1 MLIRKSKGVYVNLIK
16 AGEIILTSKSINVKN
31 LLTFIFIFFTTCLLN
46 FTGLGGNFTLWL
58 FNNRS
63 TIFLVFSIAIF
74 SLVVVKCLTIFQRK
88 GVSSVFSSDY
98 RFLGPPG
105 DSVIQAISI
114 LTSAYTGFIVI
125 SLILLDKFPDEVPTE
140 GLIFI
145 SLLMFF
151 LLGWSGFQISG
162 LIRETLIISQ
172 TTSQIKDV
180 KNLLDIMHCSN
191 LTSDQIRE
199 SFKPKT
205 KSTDWYNENCIDD
218 KDIPDNSVNGYP
230 RGTPFYTKDN
240 KIMRSGISTW
250 NQLEIAKCFH

>member
-1 MLIRKSKGVYVNLIK
+1 MLMLIRKSKSVYVNLIK
-16 AGEIILTSKSINVKN
+16 AGEILISKIIDVKN
-31 LLTFIFIFFTTCLLN
+31 VLIFIFIFSTTCFLTFSGLGEN
-46 FTGLGGNFTLWL
+46 FTMYL

-63 TIFLVFSIAIF
+63 TILIVFSIAIF
-74 SLVVVKCLTIFQRK
+74 SLVIVKCLTIFKRK
-88 GVSSVFSSDY
+88 GMSSVFSSDY
-98 RFLGPPG
+98 RFLGPAG
-105 DSVIQAISI
+105 DSVVQAFSI
-114 LTSAYTGFIVI
+114 LTASYTGFIVI
-125 SLILLDKFPDEVPTE
+125 SLIVLDKFPEEVPNE

-162 LIRETLIISQ
+162 LIRETLIISH
-172 TTSQIKDV
+172 TTSQVKEV

-191 LTSDQIRE
+191 LTSDEIRE

-205 KSTDWYNENCIDD
+205 KDVDWYNENCIDH

-230 RGTPFYTKDN
+230 GGTPFYTKDN

-250 NQLEIAKCFH
+250 NQLEISKC